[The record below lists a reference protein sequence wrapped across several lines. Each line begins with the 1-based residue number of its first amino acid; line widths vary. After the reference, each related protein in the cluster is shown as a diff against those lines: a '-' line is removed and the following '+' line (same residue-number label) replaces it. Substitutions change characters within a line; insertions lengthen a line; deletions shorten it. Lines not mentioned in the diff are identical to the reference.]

1 LRSNIIKGGREL
13 LKWILLPLLL
23 STSLFAL
30 EISINGAKEN
40 HQKFSTLHIK
50 DNTKFVC
57 QEIKDDFEITT
68 KIVCAFTK
76 QPKKTIQ
83 KLQNDFFKIDSL
95 VKKGTFFLVITP
107 FHNMKLMPVIF
118 DLTKD
123 ETVYQPEVSIS
134 KHWMVIG
141 YGDKL
146 PLINNK
152 PRPEVSINFPYYS
165 EKDKLPYVGGLDIK
179 GNPVYIKKVD
189 DVTDYLKIKKLF
201 KEKNYEYCAELID
214 EIFQSYPNTL
224 FKAELT
230 YYKIKV
236 FDKLKD
242 FDNVISTAKIYLRE
256 YSSDENVP
264 EVLSLTA
271 NAYSKI
277 GLNTDAD
284 YFFDRLFSEHEHSV
298 HTQWG
303 YIYLGEMLEG
313 SGGATKAINFYKKAL
328 NNTQDIDVAATA
340 AYHLAFIKMNY
351 SLDESSKYIMQIVK
365 VKPSYFKKYMSTS
378 TDMMNMFAD
387 SGKYLTA
394 SSIAK
399 ALLDETNKEDDE
411 YEILLKNRALW
422 LAKTSKKAEALV
434 AINDYFETYSDGT
447 FSDEVQTAKDGLFF
461 DTSDLNTTAKIAEYN
476 KLIEEYQNDS
486 IGERA
491 IYEKAKLLLEN
502 RMYSE
507 VLYSKNQLLNL
518 DEDIYKDINTIVID
532 SAIGVMKSALEH
544 KECQEVLNIS
554 NDYNITLSDKWD
566 DGIYECSM
574 MGGDYQL
581 SRRIAG
587 KNLKSKNLDER
598 KKWLYRYIKVDF
610 ATGNY
615 SDVIDASKDLISLID
630 DVKSSEYKDVYRYLF
645 DTYQRLEK
653 SEEMISAMA
662 DVQKVFGL
670 DYKDLDRY
678 VSVMTIGS
686 NKKDDNIVI
695 EYGSEVM
702 KIQTSSSSNPQ
713 SPFVEFTLYQS
724 YTNRQDYNKALD
736 IIKSLDRVELSKS
749 DRARQKY
756 LLGTIYSKLWRD
768 EEAMKAYQESID
780 ADSTSAWAKL
790 AQGAK
795 EI

>member
-1 LRSNIIKGGREL
+1 MF
-13 LKWILLPLLL
+13 KWILLLLL
-23 STSLFAL
+23 SIRTLFAL
-30 EISINGAKEN
+30 EISINSAQEN
-40 HQKFSTLHIK
+40 HQKFSTLHIQDK
-50 DNTKFVC
+50 EKFVC
-57 QEIKDDFEITT
+57 QEIKNDFLVTT
-68 KIVCAFTK
+68 KIVCAFSK
-76 QPKKTIQ
+76 QPEKTIQ
-83 KLQNDFFKIDSL
+83 KLQNDFFKIDTL
-95 VKKGTFFLVITP
+95 VKKGTFFLSITP
-107 FHNMKLMPVIF
+107 FHKIKLMPVVF

-123 ETVYQPEVSIS
+123 ETIYQPEVAIS
-134 KHWMVIG
+134 KHWMIIG
-141 YGDKL
+141 YSDEL

-152 PRPEVSINFPYYS
+152 PRPEIAINFPYYS
-165 EKDKLPYVGGLDIK
+165 DKEKFPYVGGLDIE

-189 DVTDYLKIKKLF
+189 DVKDYLKIKKFF
-201 KEKNYEYCAELID
+201 KEEKYEYCLELID

-224 FKAELT
+224 FKAEMT

-236 FDKLKD
+236 YARLKD
-242 FDNVISTAKIYLRE
+242 FDNVISSAKIYLRE
-256 YSSDENVP
+256 YSSDENIP

-284 YFFDRLFSEHEHSV
+284 YFFDRLFSEHENSV
-298 HTQWG
+298 YSQWG

-313 SGGATKAINFYKKAL
+313 SGGTTKAVKLYKRAL
-328 NNTQDIDVAATA
+328 NETRDIDVAATA
-340 AYHLAFIKMNY
+340 AYHLALAKINY

-365 VKPSYFKKYMSTS
+365 AKPSYFKNDMKKSM
-378 TDMMNMFAD
+378 DMMNMYVD
-387 SGKYLTA
+387 GMKYETA
-394 SSIAK
+394 SAIAK
-399 ALLDETNKEDDE
+399 AILDELDKDNDE

-422 LAKTSKKAEALV
+422 LAKTPKKKEALA
-434 AINDYFETYSDGT
+434 AINNYFEVYKDGT
-447 FSDEVQTAKDGLFF
+447 FVDEVQTAKDGLFF

-476 KLIEEYQNDS
+476 KLIEEYKDDS

-502 RMYSE
+502 KMYSD
-507 VLYSKNQLLNL
+507 VLYSKNQLLTL
-518 DEDIYKDINTIVID
+518 DEEIYKDINSIVTD
-532 SAIGVMKSALEH
+532 SAIGVMKSALKS

-581 SRRIAG
+581 SRKIAG
-587 KNLKSKNLDER
+587 KNLKSKDLDER
-598 KKWLYRYIKVDF
+598 KKWLYRYIKIDF

-615 SDVIDASKDLISLID
+615 SDVIDASNDLISLID
-630 DVKSSEYKDVYRYLF
+630 NVKSSKYKDVYRYLF

-653 SEEMISAMA
+653 SQEMISAIV
-662 DVQKVFGL
+662 DVQKVYGL

-678 VSVMTIGS
+678 ASVMSIGS
-686 NKKDDNIVI
+686 DKKDDNIVI
-695 EYGSEVM
+695 EYGGEVM
-702 KIQTSSSSNPQ
+702 KIQTSSSSHPQ

-724 YTNRQDYNKALD
+724 FTNIQNYNKALEV
-736 IIKSLDRVELSKS
+736 IKSLDTVELSKS
-749 DRARQKY
+749 DRSRQKY
-756 LLGTIYSKLWRD
+756 LLGTVYSKLWRD
-768 EEAMKAYQESID
+768 EEATKAYQESID

>member
-1 LRSNIIKGGREL
+1 M
-13 LKWILLPLLL
+13 LKWILLLLL
-23 STSLFAL
+23 STLSLAAL
-30 EISINGAKEN
+30 EISINGAQEN
-40 HQKFSTLHIK
+40 HQKFSTLHIN
-50 DNTKFVC
+50 DSTKFVC

-76 QPKKTIQ
+76 QPDRTIQ
-83 KLQNDFFKIDSL
+83 KLQNDFFKVDTF

-107 FHNMKLMPVIF
+107 FHKLKLMPVVF
-118 DLTKD
+118 DLTQD
-123 ETVYQPEVSIS
+123 ETIYQPEVSIS
-134 KHWMVIG
+134 KHWMVVG
-141 YGDKL
+141 YSDKL

-152 PRPEVSINFPYYS
+152 PRPEISINFPYYA
-165 EKDKLPYVGGLDIK
+165 EANKLPYVGGLDIK

-189 DVTDYLKIKKLF
+189 DVTDYLKIKRFF
-201 KEKNYEYCAELID
+201 KEEKYEYCLELIN
-214 EIFQSYPNTL
+214 EVFKSYPNTL
-224 FKAELT
+224 FKAELI

-236 FDKLKD
+236 YAKLKD
-242 FDNVISTAKIYLRE
+242 YDSVISTSKVYLRE
-256 YSSDENVP
+256 YSSDENIP
-264 EVLSLTA
+264 EVLSFTA

-284 YFFDRLFSEHEHSV
+284 YFFDRLFSEHENSV
-298 HTQWG
+298 YAQWG
-303 YIYLGEMLEG
+303 YIYLGEMLEASG
-313 SGGATKAINFYKKAL
+313 SSSKAINFYKKAL
-328 NNTQDIDVAATA
+328 NETQDIDVAATA

-351 SLDESSKYIMQIVK
+351 SLDESLKYIQKIVK
-365 VKPSYFKKYMSTS
+365 AKPSHFKHDIKKS
-378 TDMMNMFAD
+378 TDMMNVFVD
-387 SGKYLTA
+387 SAKFLTA

-422 LAKTSKKAEALV
+422 LAKTEQKSEALI
-434 AINDYFETYSDGT
+434 AINSYLEKYNEGT
-447 FSDEVQTAKDGLFF
+447 FEDEIQIAKDELFF
-461 DTSDLNTTAKIAEYN
+461 DTSDLNMSAKLSEYN
-476 KLIEEYQNDS
+476 KLIEDYQNDS

-491 IYEKAKLLLEN
+491 VYEKAKLLLEN
-502 RMYSE
+502 GMYSD
-507 VLYSKNQLLNL
+507 VLYSKNQLLTL
-518 DEDIYKDINTIVID
+518 DEEIYEDINPIITD
-532 SAIGVMKSALEH
+532 SAIGVMKHALENR
-544 KECQEVLNIS
+544 ECQEVLNIS
-554 NDYNITLSDKWD
+554 NDYNITLSNKWD

-574 MGGDYQL
+574 KGGDYQL
-581 SRRIAG
+581 GKKIAG
-587 KNLKSKNLDER
+587 KNLKSKDLDER

-615 SDVIDASKDLISLID
+615 SDVIDASKDLISLIE

-653 SEEMISAMA
+653 SEDMISAIVN
-662 DVQKVFGL
+662 VQKVYGL

-678 VSVMTIGS
+678 ALVMSIGS
-686 NKKDDNIVI
+686 EKKDDNIVI

-702 KIQTSSSSNPQ
+702 KIQISSASNPQ

-724 YTNRQDYNKALD
+724 YTNRQNYNQALEV
-736 IIKSLDRVELSKS
+736 IKSLDTVELNKS

-768 EEAMKAYQESID
+768 EEAMKAYQDSID

>member
-1 LRSNIIKGGREL
+1 MF
-13 LKWILLPLLL
+13 KWILLLLL
-23 STSLFAL
+23 SSHTLFAL
-30 EISINGAKEN
+30 EISINGAQEN

-57 QEIKDDFEITT
+57 QEIKDDFLITT
-68 KIVCAFTK
+68 KIVCAFSQ
-76 QPKKTIQ
+76 QPEKTIQ
-83 KLQNDFFKIDSL
+83 KLQNDFFKIDTL
-95 VKKGTFFLVITP
+95 VKKGTFFLSITP
-107 FHNMKLMPVIF
+107 FHKIKLMPVVF

-123 ETVYQPEVSIS
+123 ETIYQPEVSIS

-141 YGDKL
+141 YSDKL

-152 PRPEVSINFPYYS
+152 PRPEISINFPYYS
-165 EKDKLPYVGGLDIK
+165 DKEKLPYVGGLDIK

-189 DVTDYLKIKKLF
+189 DVTDYLKIKKFF
-201 KEKNYEYCAELID
+201 KEEKYEYCLELID

-230 YYKIKV
+230 YYKIRV
-236 FDKLKD
+236 YARLKD

-256 YSSDENVP
+256 YSSDENIP

-284 YFFDRLFSEHEHSV
+284 YFFDRLFSEHEHSLYA
-298 HTQWG
+298 QWG
-303 YIYLGEMLEG
+303 YIYLGEMQEG
-313 SGGATKAINFYKKAL
+313 SGAATKAVNLYIKAL
-328 NNTQDIDVAATA
+328 NETQDIDVAATA
-340 AYHLAFIKMNY
+340 AYHLAFSKINY

-365 VKPSYFKKYMSTS
+365 VKPSYFKNDMKKS
-378 TDMMNMFAD
+378 TDMMNMFVD
-387 SGKYLTA
+387 GMKYETA
-394 SSIAK
+394 SAIAK
-399 ALLDETNKEDDE
+399 AILDELDKENDE

-422 LAKTSKKAEALV
+422 LAKTPQKKEALV
-434 AINDYFETYSDGT
+434 AINDYFEVYKEGA
-447 FSDEVQTAKDGLFF
+447 FEDEVQTAKDGLFF
-461 DTSDLNTTAKIAEYN
+461 DTSDLNTTTKLAQYN
-476 KLIEEYQNDS
+476 KLIEEYKDDS

-502 RMYSE
+502 EMYSD
-507 VLYSKNQLLNL
+507 VLYSKNQLLTL
-518 DEDIYKDINTIVID
+518 DEEIYEDINSIVTD
-532 SAIGVMKSALEH
+532 SAIGVMKSALEN

-574 MGGDYQL
+574 MGGDHQL

-587 KNLKSKNLDER
+587 KNLKSKDLGER

-630 DVKSSEYKDVYRYLF
+630 DVKASEYKDVYRYLF

-653 SEEMISAMA
+653 SQEMISAIV
-662 DVQKVFGL
+662 DVQKVYGL

-678 VSVMTIGS
+678 ASVMSIGS
-686 NKKDDNIVI
+686 DKKDDNIVI
-695 EYGSEVM
+695 EYGGEVM
-702 KIQTSSSSNPQ
+702 KIQNSSSSNPQ

-724 YTNRQDYNKALD
+724 FTNIQNYNKALEV
-736 IIKSLDRVELSKS
+736 IKSLDIVELSKL

-756 LLGTIYSKLWRD
+756 LLGTVYSKLWRD

>member
-1 LRSNIIKGGREL
+1 M
-13 LKWILLPLLL
+13 LKWILLPLIFT
-23 STSLFAL
+23 TSLFAL

-40 HQKFSTLHIK
+40 HKKFSTLHIN
-50 DNTKFVC
+50 DSTKFVC

-76 QPKKTIQ
+76 QPNRTIQ
-83 KLQNDFFKIDSL
+83 KLQNDFFKIDTFI
-95 VKKGTFFLVITP
+95 KKGTFFLVITP
-107 FHNMKLMPVIF
+107 FHKIKLMPVVF
-118 DLTKD
+118 DLTQD
-123 ETVYQPEVSIS
+123 ETIYQPEVSLS

-141 YGDKL
+141 YSDEL

-152 PRPEVSINFPYYS
+152 PRPEIAINFPYYS
-165 EKDKLPYVGGLDIK
+165 EKSKLPYVGGLDIK

-189 DVTDYLKIKKLF
+189 DVADYLKITKLF
-201 KEKNYEYCAELID
+201 KEQKYEYCTELID

-230 YYKIKV
+230 FYKIKV
-236 FDKLKD
+236 YDKLKD
-242 FDNVISTAKIYLRE
+242 YENVIATAKTYLRE
-256 YSSDENVP
+256 YSSDENIP

-298 HTQWG
+298 YAEWG

-313 SGGATKAINFYKKAL
+313 SGSATKAVNFYIKAL
-328 NNTQDIDVAATA
+328 NKTEDINVAATA
-340 AYHLAFIKMNY
+340 AYHLAHIKINY

-365 VKPSYFKKYMSTS
+365 AKPSYFKSDMQTS

-387 SGKYLTA
+387 ATKYETA
-394 SSIAK
+394 SAMAK
-399 ALLDETNKEDDE
+399 AILDELDKEADE
-411 YEILLKNRALW
+411 YEILLKDRALW
-422 LAKTSKKAEALV
+422 LSKTSQKKEALI
-434 AINDYFETYSDGT
+434 AINEYFKLYNDGT
-447 FSDEVQTAKDGLFF
+447 FVDEVQTAKDGLFF
-461 DTSDLNTTAKIAEYN
+461 DTSDLNTSAKLAEYDN
-476 KLIEEYQNDS
+476 LIQEYRNDS
-486 IGERA
+486 IGDRA
-491 IYEKAKLLLEN
+491 IYEKAKLLLEKE
-502 RMYSE
+502 MYSD
-507 VLYSKNQLLNL
+507 VLYSKNQLLTL
-518 DEDIYKDINTIVID
+518 DEEIYEDINSIVTD
-532 SAIGVMKSALEH
+532 SAIGVMKSALENR
-544 KECQEVLNIS
+544 ECQEVLNIS

-581 SRRIAG
+581 ARRIAG
-587 KNLKSKNLDER
+587 KNLKSKDLDER
-598 KKWLYRYIKVDF
+598 KKWLYRYIKIDF

-645 DTYQRLEK
+645 DTYQRLER
-653 SEEMISAMA
+653 SEEMISAIV
-662 DVQKVFGL
+662 DVQKVYGL

-678 VSVMTIGS
+678 ASVMTIGS
-686 NKKDDNIVI
+686 DKKDDNIVI

-702 KIQTSSSSNPQ
+702 KIQNSSSSNPQ

-724 YTNRQDYNKALD
+724 YTNKQDYNKALEV
-736 IIKSLDRVELSKS
+736 IKSLDRVDLSKS

-756 LLGTIYSKLWRD
+756 LLGTVYSKLWRD

-780 ADSTSAWAKL
+780 AESTSAWAKL

>member
-1 LRSNIIKGGREL
+1 MF
-13 LKWILLPLLL
+13 KWILLLLL
-23 STSLFAL
+23 SIRTLFAL
-30 EISINGAKEN
+30 EISINSAQEN
-40 HQKFSTLHIK
+40 HQKFSTLHIQDK
-50 DNTKFVC
+50 EKFVC
-57 QEIKDDFEITT
+57 QEIKNDFLVTT
-68 KIVCAFTK
+68 KIVCAFSK
-76 QPKKTIQ
+76 QPEKTIQ
-83 KLQNDFFKIDSL
+83 KLQNDFFKIDTL
-95 VKKGTFFLVITP
+95 VKKETFFLSITP
-107 FHNMKLMPVIF
+107 FHKIKLMPVVF

-123 ETVYQPEVSIS
+123 ETIYQPEVAIS
-134 KHWMVIG
+134 KHWMIIG
-141 YGDKL
+141 YSDEL

-152 PRPEVSINFPYYS
+152 QRPEIAINFPYYS
-165 EKDKLPYVGGLDIK
+165 DKEKFPYVGGLDIE

-189 DVTDYLKIKKLF
+189 DVKDYLKIKKFF
-201 KEKNYEYCAELID
+201 KEEKYEYCLELID

-224 FKAELT
+224 FKAEMT

-236 FDKLKD
+236 YARLKD
-242 FDNVISTAKIYLRE
+242 FDNVISSAKIYLRE
-256 YSSDENVP
+256 YSSDENIP

-284 YFFDRLFSEHEHSV
+284 YFFDRLFSEHENSV
-298 HTQWG
+298 YSQWG

-313 SGGATKAINFYKKAL
+313 SGGTTKAVKLYKRAL
-328 NNTQDIDVAATA
+328 NETRDIDVAATA
-340 AYHLAFIKMNY
+340 AYHLALAKINY

-365 VKPSYFKKYMSTS
+365 AKPSYFKNDMKKSMN
-378 TDMMNMFAD
+378 MMNMYVD
-387 SGKYLTA
+387 GMKYETA
-394 SSIAK
+394 SAIAK
-399 ALLDETNKEDDE
+399 ALLDELDKENDE

-422 LAKTSKKAEALV
+422 LAKTPKKKEALA
-434 AINDYFETYSDGT
+434 AINNYFEVYKDGT
-447 FSDEVQTAKDGLFF
+447 FVDEVQTAKDGLFF

-476 KLIEEYQNDS
+476 KLIEEYKDDS

-502 RMYSE
+502 EMYAD
-507 VLYSKNQLLNL
+507 VLYSKNQLLTL
-518 DEDIYKDINTIVID
+518 DEEIYKDINSIVTD
-532 SAIGVMKSALEH
+532 SAVGVMKSALKS

-581 SRRIAG
+581 SRKIAG
-587 KNLKSKNLDER
+587 KNLKSKDLDER
-598 KKWLYRYIKVDF
+598 KKWLYRYIKIDF

-615 SDVIDASKDLISLID
+615 SDVIDASNDLISLID
-630 DVKSSEYKDVYRYLF
+630 NVKSSKYKDVYRYLF

-653 SEEMISAMA
+653 SQEMISAIV
-662 DVQKVFGL
+662 DVQKVYGL

-678 VSVMTIGS
+678 ASVMSIGS
-686 NKKDDNIVI
+686 DKKDDNIVI
-695 EYGSEVM
+695 EYGGEVM
-702 KIQTSSSSNPQ
+702 KIQTSSSSHPQ

-724 YTNRQDYNKALD
+724 FTNIQNYNKALEV
-736 IIKSLDRVELSKS
+736 IKSLDTVELSKS
-749 DRARQKY
+749 DRSRQKY
-756 LLGTIYSKLWRD
+756 LLGTVYSKLWRD
-768 EEAMKAYQESID
+768 EEATKAYQESID

>member
-1 LRSNIIKGGREL
+1 L

-23 STSLFAL
+23 SIPLFAL

-40 HQKFSTLHIK
+40 HQNFSTLHIK
-50 DNTKFVC
+50 DSTKFVC
-57 QEIKDDFEITT
+57 QEIKNDFEITT
-68 KIVCAFTK
+68 KIVCAFAK
-76 QPKKTIQ
+76 QPERAIE
-83 KLQNDFFKIDSL
+83 KLQNDFFQVDTL

-107 FHNMKLMPVIF
+107 FHKVKLMPVVF
-118 DLTKD
+118 NLTQD
-123 ETVYQPEVSIS
+123 DTIYQPEVSIS

-141 YGDKL
+141 YGDKI

-152 PRPEVSINFPYYS
+152 PRPEISINFPYYS
-165 EKDKLPYVGGLDIK
+165 EKNKLPYVGGLDIK
-179 GNPVYIKKVD
+179 GNPVYIKNVD
-189 DVTDYLKIKKLF
+189 DVADYLKIKRFF
-201 KEKNYEYCAELID
+201 KEEKYEYCTELID
-214 EIFQSYPNTL
+214 EIMQSYPNTL
-224 FKAELT
+224 FKAELV

-236 FDKLKD
+236 YDKLKD
-242 FDNVISTAKIYLRE
+242 YDNVISSAKIYLRE
-256 YSSDENVP
+256 YSSDENIP

-271 NAYSKI
+271 NAYAKI

-284 YFFDRLFSEHEHSV
+284 YFFDRLFSEHENSV
-298 HTQWG
+298 YAEWG

-313 SGGATKAINFYKKAL
+313 SGSSTKALNFYKKAL
-328 NNTQDIDVAATA
+328 NETQDIDVAATA
-340 AYHLAFIKMNY
+340 AYHLAFAKINY
-351 SLDESSKYIMQIVK
+351 SVDESAKYIQKIVK
-365 VKPSYFKKYMSTS
+365 AKPSYFKYDTTRS
-378 TDMMNMFAD
+378 TDMMNIFVD

-422 LAKTSKKAEALV
+422 LAKTEKKSEALL
-434 AINDYFETYSDGT
+434 AINSYLKIYNDGT
-447 FSDEVQTAKDGLFF
+447 FEDEIQTAKDGLFF

-502 RMYSE
+502 RMYSD

-518 DEDIYKDINTIVID
+518 DEELYKDVNSIVID
-532 SAIGVMKSALEH
+532 SAIGVMKSALEN

-587 KNLKSKNLDER
+587 KNLKSKDLDER

-610 ATGNY
+610 STGNY

-630 DVKSSEYKDVYRYLF
+630 NVQSSKYKDVYRYLF

-653 SEEMISAMA
+653 SEDMISAIV
-662 DVQKVFGL
+662 DVQKVYGL

-678 VSVMTIGS
+678 ALVMSIGS
-686 NKKDDNIVI
+686 DKKDDNIVI

-724 YTNRQDYNKALD
+724 YINKQDYNRALEV
-736 IIKSLDRVELSKS
+736 IKSLDRVELSKS

-756 LLGTIYSKLWRD
+756 LLGTVYSKLWRD

>member
-1 LRSNIIKGGREL
+1 M
-13 LKWILLPLLL
+13 LKWILLPFLL
-23 STSLFAL
+23 SISLFAL
-30 EISINGAKEN
+30 EISINGAEEN
-40 HQKFSTLHIK
+40 HQNFSTLHIK
-50 DNTKFVC
+50 DSTKFVC
-57 QEIKDDFEITT
+57 EAIKDDFLITT

-76 QPKKTIQ
+76 QPDKTIQ
-83 KLQNDFFKIDSL
+83 KLQNDFFKVDTL

-107 FHNMKLMPVIF
+107 FHKIKLMPVVF
-118 DLTKD
+118 NLTKD
-123 ETVYQPEVSIS
+123 ETIYQPEVSIS

-141 YGDKL
+141 YSEKL

-152 PRPEVSINFPYYS
+152 PRPEISINFPYYS
-165 EKDKLPYVGGLDIK
+165 EKEKLPYVGGLDIK
-179 GNPVYIKKVD
+179 GNPVYIKNVD
-189 DVTDYLKIKKLF
+189 DVADYLKIKRFF
-201 KEKNYEYCAELID
+201 KEEKYEYCMELID
-214 EIFQSYPNTL
+214 EIMQLYPNTL
-224 FKAELT
+224 FKAELI

-236 FDKLKD
+236 YNKLKD
-242 FDNVISTAKIYLRE
+242 YDNVISNAKTYLRE
-256 YSSDENVP
+256 YSSDENIP

-271 NAYSKI
+271 NAYAKI

-284 YFFDRLFSEHEHSV
+284 YFFDRLFSEHEDSV
-298 HTQWG
+298 YAEWG

-313 SGGATKAINFYKKAL
+313 SGSSTKALNFYKKAL
-328 NNTQDIDVAATA
+328 NETQDIDVAATA
-340 AYHLAFIKMNY
+340 AYHLAFAKINY
-351 SLDESSKYIMQIVK
+351 SVDESAKYIQKIVK
-365 VKPSYFKKYMSTS
+365 AKPGYFKYDRKRS
-378 TDMMNMFAD
+378 TDMMNMFVD

-422 LAKTSKKAEALV
+422 LAKTDKKSEALL
-434 AINDYFETYSDGT
+434 AINSYLKIYNEGT
-447 FSDEVQTAKDGLFF
+447 FEDEIQTAKDGLFF

-502 RMYSE
+502 KMYSD

-518 DEDIYKDINTIVID
+518 DEDIYKDINSIVID
-532 SAIGVMKSALEH
+532 SAIGVMKSALEN

-574 MGGDYQL
+574 KGGDYQL

-587 KNLKSKNLDER
+587 KNLRSKDLDER

-630 DVKSSEYKDVYRYLF
+630 NVQSSKYKDVYRYLF

-653 SEEMISAMA
+653 SEDMISAIV
-662 DVQKVFGL
+662 DVQKVYGL

-678 VSVMTIGS
+678 ALVMSIGS
-686 NKKDDNIVI
+686 DKKDDNIVI
-695 EYGSEVM
+695 KYGSEVM
-702 KIQTSSSSNPQ
+702 KIQTSSASNPQ
-713 SPFVEFTLYQS
+713 SPFVEFTLYQA
-724 YTNRQDYNKALD
+724 YTNRQEYNKALEV
-736 IIKSLDRVELSKS
+736 IKSLDTVELNKS

-756 LLGTIYSKLWRD
+756 LLGTVYSKLWRD

-780 ADSTSAWAKL
+780 ADSSSAWAKL

>member
-1 LRSNIIKGGREL
+1 L

-23 STSLFAL
+23 SIPLFAL

-40 HQKFSTLHIK
+40 HQDFSTLHIK
-50 DNTKFVC
+50 DSTKFVC
-57 QEIKDDFEITT
+57 QEIKDDFLITT

-76 QPKKTIQ
+76 QPERSIA
-83 KLQNDFFKIDSL
+83 KLQNNFFKVDTF
-95 VKKGTFFLVITP
+95 VKKGTFFLAITP
-107 FHNMKLMPVIF
+107 FHKVKLMPVVF
-118 DLTKD
+118 NLTED
-123 ETVYQPEVSIS
+123 ETIYNPEVSIS

-141 YGDKL
+141 YSDTI

-152 PRPEVSINFPYYS
+152 PRPEISINFPYYS
-165 EKDKLPYVGGLDIK
+165 DKDKFPYVGGLDIK

-189 DVTDYLKIKKLF
+189 DVTDYLKIKKFF
-201 KEKNYEYCAELID
+201 KEEKYEYCIELID
-214 EIFQSYPNTL
+214 EVIQSYPNTL
-224 FKAELT
+224 FKAELI
-230 YYKIKV
+230 YYKIIV
-236 FDKLKD
+236 YAKLKD
-242 FDNVISTAKIYLRE
+242 YDNVISSAKIYLRE
-256 YSSDENVP
+256 YSSDENIP

-271 NAYSKI
+271 KAYAKM

-284 YFFDRLFSEHEHSV
+284 YFFDRLFSEHEDSV
-298 HTQWG
+298 YAEWG

-313 SGGATKAINFYKKAL
+313 SGSSTKALNFYKKAL
-328 NNTQDIDVAATA
+328 NETQDLDVAAAA
-340 AYHLAFIKMNY
+340 AYHLALAKISY
-351 SLDESSKYIMQIVK
+351 SIDDSAKYIQKIVQA
-365 VKPSYFKKYMSTS
+365 KPSYFKSNVKKSK
-378 TDMMNMFAD
+378 DMMNTFAEA
-387 SGKYLTA
+387 GKYLTA

-399 ALLDETNKEDDE
+399 ALLDETSKEDDE

-422 LAKTSKKAEALV
+422 LAKTEHKSEALL
-434 AINDYFETYSDGT
+434 AINSYLKMYNEGT
-447 FSDEVQTAKDGLFF
+447 FEDEIQTAKDELFF
-461 DTSDLNTTAKIAEYN
+461 DTSDLNTSAKIAEYN
-476 KLIEEYQNDS
+476 KLIEDYKDDS

-502 RMYSE
+502 GMYSD
-507 VLYSKNQLLNL
+507 VLHLKNQLLNL
-518 DEDIYKDINTIVID
+518 DEELYKDISSIINDAAV
-532 SAIGVMKSALEH
+532 GVMESAL
-544 KECQEVLNIS
+544 KNRECQEVLNIS
-554 NDYNITLSDKWD
+554 NDYNITLSDEWD

-630 DVKSSEYKDVYRYLF
+630 DAKTSKYKDVYRYLF

-653 SEEMISAMA
+653 SEDMISAIV
-662 DVQKVFGL
+662 DVQRVYGL

-678 VSVMTIGS
+678 ALVMSIGS
-686 NKKDDNIVI
+686 DKKDDNIVI
-695 EYGSEVM
+695 EYGNEVM
-702 KIQTSSSSNPQ
+702 KIQTSSSSHPQ
-713 SPFVEFTLYQS
+713 SPFVEFTLYQA
-724 YTNRQDYNKALD
+724 YTNKQDYNRALEV
-736 IIKSLDRVELSKS
+736 IKSLDSVALSKS
-749 DRARQKY
+749 DRSRQKY
-756 LLGTIYSKLWRD
+756 LLGTVYSKLWRD